1 MSTASSVVPISA
13 ERQWGTSTPG
23 TDNETF
29 EIGLYVCHVCNK
41 HYSRHCDL
49 NKHVKTHNR
58 PFKCPI
64 QGCRYNTFGWPT
76 EKELERHHNDK
87 HSAAPRVFS
96 CWYKPCTYTSK
107 RESNC
112 KQHMEKAHG
121 WEYVRSRP
129 GNREDTSDS
138 TGLAPHDGDTIFVS
152 DRPTLDLNLHAVPD
166 FLLTPSPLGQ
176 RLSTPHDGPLSMN
189 LSGTVQY
196 VPGVYGPWTSPV
208 TPLGI
213 HGSFLE
219 AMGQVYIPGSQGPA
233 RADELLKIPLDPRLR
248 QNVQDA
254 NPTTATLCD
263 PPLATGRE
271 ERLKTLPTI
280 VTAKSSP
287 VVKSQVLTPTSDMMS
302 PATFPAAVAYRGV
315 VVPGNADH
323 GSTTGISSA
332 QHLNTRNVS
341 LRKPDGKRQVSIPNE
356 SDDDRD
362 DDNEPP
368 TKRNK
373 GPDGGGSDKS
383 GDPKMICPFRA
394 EHPDIYN
401 RELDPKYASCHTEHM
416 NISTVVLV
424 QDSNPR

>member
-1 MSTASSVVPISA
+1 MVTARLLDMSTASSVPISA
-13 ERQWGTSTPG
+13 ERPWGHRDSPG
-23 TDNETF
+23 TNKENL
-29 EIGLYVCHVCNK
+29 EIGLYVCHMCNK

-49 NKHVKTHNR
+49 NKHVKMHNR
-58 PFKCPI
+58 SFKCPV

-96 CWYKPCTYTSK
+96 CWYQPCTYTSK

-121 WEYVRSRP
+121 WRYIRSRP
-129 GNREDTSDS
+129 GQREEASDP

-152 DRPTLDLNLHAVPD
+152 NRPAVDLNLHTVPHL
-166 FLLTPSPLGQ
+166 LLTPSPLGQ
-176 RLSTPHDGPLSMN
+176 RLPTPHDGPLSMD

-196 VPGVYGPWTSPV
+196 VPGVYGPWTSPL
-208 TPLGI
+208 TPLGN
-213 HGSFLE
+213 HGSFVE
-219 AMGQVYIPGSQGPA
+219 AMGQAYIPDSPGPA
-233 RADELLKIPLDPRLR
+233 RDDELLKIPLDPRLR

-254 NPTTATLCD
+254 SPTNATLRD

-271 ERLKTLPTI
+271 ELLKTLPTI

-287 VVKSQVLTPTSDMMS
+287 VVKSQVLTPTTDMS

-315 VVPGNADH
+315 VVSGNAES
-323 GSTTGISSA
+323 GPTTGISSA
-332 QHLNTRNVS
+332 QHFNTRSTS
-341 LRKPDGKRQVSIPNE
+341 LRKTDGKRQVSIPNE
-356 SDDDRD
+356 SDDDSD
-362 DDNEPP
+362 DDEEPP

-373 GPDGGGSDKS
+373 GPEGGGYDKL

-416 NISTVVLV
+416 NISTVV
-424 QDSNPR
+424 